1 MPTLQDIFEKL
12 QKKTAIL
19 ENALCEAD
27 DIRKKLENA
36 ALSNRVQSSNKK
48 NTEDCRK
55 SPFRKV
61 VFCFKHVP
69 EIKHVFLE
77 QKKAEPVSFRKL
89 CKILV
94 DYVGKNNLY
103 DYEGN
108 IICDDFLKSITNTES
123 CSFFTLLKNIGKII
137 N

>member
-1 MPTLQDIFEKL
+1 MPSLQDIFEKL

-19 ENALCEAD
+19 ETALCEAD
-27 DIRKKLENA
+27 DIRKKLENVT
-36 ALSNRVQSSNKK
+36 LSNRVQSSNKK
-48 NTEDCRK
+48 NTEGCRN

-61 VFCFKHVP
+61 VFCFKPVP
-69 EIKHVFLE
+69 EIKHAFLE
-77 QKKAEPVSFRKL
+77 QKKAEPVSFKKL

-94 DYVGKNNLY
+94 DYIRVQNLY

-108 IICDDFLKSITNTES
+108 IMCDDFLKSITNTER
-123 CSFFTLLKNIGKII
+123 CSFFTLLKNVGKII